1 MVSIIVPIFN
11 TEKYLRRCID
21 SVLSQ
26 TYKDFELLLID
37 DGSTDTSDSICDEY
51 AAKDARVKVFHKA
64 NGGVSSARN
73 LGLHRAIG
81 KYVVFVDSDD
91 WVKSDYIENLMS
103 CLDADLRVSN
113 YELHDS
119 LNDGNSDL
127 PDIDVFDACELPYFY
142 NKFFLQNFASPWA
155 KRFKMEIIQK
165 AKIEFPKNLSL
176 GEDAAFVMHYLRYV
190 DSLSLSNQRTYVYNL
205 GNGEN
210 LSSTLNP
217 NQCKRFFYAIDEM
230 VEEVEN
236 IRKMDLSLLRL
247 EFLNINYFRV
257 LKAIL
262 YSKESKKWK
271 HFELCKL
278 LCSSQVKRIAH
289 DEVYIRKGVK
299 YRVVIFFIRH
309 HFYRIAIKLIELFL
323 L

>member
-1 MVSIIVPIFN
+1 
-11 TEKYLRRCID
+11 
-21 SVLSQ
+21 
-26 TYKDFELLLID
+26 
-37 DGSTDTSDSICDEY
+37 
-51 AAKDARVKVFHKA
+51 
-64 NGGVSSARN
+64 
-73 LGLHRAIG
+73 
-81 KYVVFVDSDD
+81 
-91 WVKSDYIENLMS
+91 
-103 CLDADLRVSN
+103 
-113 YELHDS
+113 
-119 LNDGNSDL
+119 
-127 PDIDVFDACELPYFY
+127 
-142 NKFFLQNFASPWA
+142 
-155 KRFKMEIIQK
+155 
-165 AKIEFPKNLSL
+165 
-176 GEDAAFVMHYLRYV
+176 
-190 DSLSLSNQRTYVYNL
+190 
-205 GNGEN
+205 
-210 LSSTLNP
+210 
-217 NQCKRFFYAIDEM
+217 M

-299 YRVVIFFIRH
+299 YRVVNFFIRH